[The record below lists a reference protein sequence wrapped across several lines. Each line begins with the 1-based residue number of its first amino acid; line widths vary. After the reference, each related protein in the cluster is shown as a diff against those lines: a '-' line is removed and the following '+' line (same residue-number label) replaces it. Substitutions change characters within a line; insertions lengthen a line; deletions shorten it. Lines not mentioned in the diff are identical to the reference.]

1 MSKYFFG
8 DEDDESMKTLID
20 DRLRMAKDNML
31 SDAQTWDL
39 CRRFLRGIHYVRNE
53 PSLSYNQNEGL
64 GPGMI
69 RLTINLLLPIY
80 NRISANLSVT
90 TPHISA
96 RPASTV
102 KSDLVKAK
110 TDAALAQYIWEK
122 ARVSDIYREAF
133 EWLIT
138 CGTVGMHTFYDPDK
152 KDVRVEAVAPYDL
165 FVEPNVDEI
174 DDSEFMFRRTY
185 IAPHALRR
193 AYPDVDM
200 EKVNIIEL
208 KNVQSQ
214 ISQYNVSITNPPRHN
229 ERVEVL
235 EYWDRDGNHRIY
247 SGTAILFDGQKDKKE
262 YDPANGYPVRAIRFH
277 KLPGRF
283 WGMGALEP
291 LISPQR
297 EYNAQRSAIIS
308 NIRLMGNLQWLVPV
322 NAGVDKITNRPG
334 GVIRY
339 NPAAPAPKQAGLSP
353 LPNYVMDN
361 VNRTHSEMLDMA
373 GIHGASLGKRVA
385 GIESGAAVNALVD
398 QDVAQLQ
405 NVLDAIE
412 RSAIDIAKQIL
423 TIAKHHF
430 TEQRMVR
437 IFKQDG
443 GMFYRMIKNTDLS
456 KEPDIFIEAGSLFSS
471 KIKDRER
478 RAVEMLQLGLLDPM
492 EARKAINFNGVEEQ
506 MFKTVRNYNMA
517 LETLEAVVAGDQ
529 VTILPTDPV
538 DEMREVFEDFMHSDE
553 FHELDE
559 GAQEYITTIFVT
571 IIAQGDQQAIQ
582 ALSQPIYPPPAPTP
596 APGPESPLGVT
607 PGPPDMGGGGTVE
620 GAAQRA
626 ANQETARVYEGFDP
640 RANTGA

>member
-1 MSKYFFG
+1 MSDYYFG
-8 DEDDESMKTLID
+8 DEDETSLKTLID
-20 DRLRMAKDNML
+20 DRLRMAKDNMIV
-31 SDAQTWDL
+31 DAQTWDL
-39 CRRFLRGIHYVRNE
+39 CRRFLRGIHYLRDE
-53 PSLSYNQNEGL
+53 PSLSYNRNEGM

-80 NRISANLSVT
+80 NRISANLSVV
-90 TPHISA
+90 TPSISA

-102 KSDLVKAK
+102 KADLVKAK

-122 ARVSDIYREAF
+122 AKVPDVYRQAF

-138 CGTVGMHTFYDPDK
+138 CGTVGIHTFYDPDK
-152 KDVRVEAVAPYDL
+152 KDIAVEAVAPYDM
-165 FVEPNVDEI
+165 FVEPNVDDI
-174 DDSEFMFRRTY
+174 DQSEYLFRRVY

-200 EKVNIIEL
+200 EKVNIVEL
-208 KNVQSQ
+208 KNVQSVV
-214 ISQYNVSITNPPRHN
+214 SQYNISITNPPRHN

-235 EYWDRDGNHRIY
+235 EYWDKDGRHRIY
-247 SGTAILFDGQKDKKE
+247 SGTEILFDNNGDKKE
-262 YDPANGYPVRAIRFH
+262 YDPAKGYPIRAIRFH

-373 GIHGASLGKRVA
+373 GVHGASLGKRVA

-405 NVLDAIE
+405 NVLDGIE
-412 RSAIDIAKQIL
+412 RSAVETAKQIL
-423 TIAKHHF
+423 SLAKTHF
-430 TEQRMVR
+430 SESRMVR

-456 KEPDIFIEAGSLFSS
+456 DEPDIFIEAGSLFAS

-478 RAVEMLQLGLLDPM
+478 RAAEMLQLGLLDPM
-492 EARKAINFNGVEEQ
+492 EARRAINFNGVEDQ
-506 MFKTVRNYNMA
+506 MFRTIRNYNMA
-517 LETLEAVVAGDQ
+517 LETLEAAVAGDQ
-529 VTILPTDPV
+529 ITILPTDPV
-538 DEMREVFEDFMHSDE
+538 DEMREVFEDFMHSEE
-553 FHELDE
+553 FLDMTNE
-559 GAQEYITTIFVT
+559 ARDYVTSIFVS
-571 IIAQGDQQAIQ
+571 IIAQGNPQAAQ
-582 ALSQPIYPPPAPTP
+582 ALQTPLYPVAQPEADPN
-596 APGPESPLGVT
+596 SPLGVT
-607 PGPPDMGGGGTVE
+607 PGPPDVGGGGTVE

-626 ANQETARVYEGFDP
+626 ENQEQAATYESFDP
-640 RANTGA
+640 RANTGV

>member
-1 MSKYFFG
+1 MSNYYFG
-8 DEDDESMKTLID
+8 DEDETRLKTLID
-20 DRLRMAKDNML
+20 DRLRMSKSNMIAE
-31 SDAQTWDL
+31 AQTWDL
-39 CRRFLRGIHYVRNE
+39 CRRFLGGMHYLREDSSRN
-53 PSLSYNQNEGL
+53 QGM

-80 NRISANLSVT
+80 NRISANLSVV
-90 TPHISA
+90 TPAIAA

-102 KSDLVKAK
+102 KADLVKAK

-122 ARVSDIYREAF
+122 AKVPDVYRLAF

-138 CGTVGMHTFYDPDK
+138 CGTVGIHTFFDPET
-152 KDVRVEAVAPYDL
+152 KDITVEAVAPYDL
-165 FVEPNVDEI
+165 FVEPNINDV

-200 EKVNIIEL
+200 EKVNIVEL
-208 KNVQSQ
+208 RNIQSSV
-214 ISQYNVSITNPPRHN
+214 SQYNLAITNPPRNN

-235 EYWDRDGNHRIY
+235 EYWDKDGRHRIY
-247 SGTAILFDGQKDKKE
+247 SGTEILFDGKGDKKE
-262 YDPANGYPVRAIRFH
+262 YNPQRGYPIRAIRFH

-283 WGMGALEP
+283 LGMGALEP

-373 GIHGASLGKRVA
+373 GVHGASLGKRVA

-405 NVLDAIE
+405 NVLDGIE
-412 RSAIDIAKQIL
+412 RSAVETARHILNLAKN
-423 TIAKHHF
+423 HF
-430 TEQRMVR
+430 SESRMVR

-456 KEPDIFIEAGSLFSS
+456 DEPDIFIEAGSLFAS

-478 RAVEMLQLGLLDPM
+478 RAAEMLQLGLLDPA
-492 EARKAINFNGVEEQ
+492 EARSAINFNGVEDE
-506 MFKTVRNYNMA
+506 MFRTIRNYNMA
-517 LETLEAVVAGDQ
+517 LETLEAAVAGDQ
-529 VTILPTDPV
+529 ITILPTDPV
-538 DEMREVFEDFMHSDE
+538 DQMREVFEDFMHSDE
-553 FHELDE
+553 FQDLTE
-559 GAQEYITTIFVT
+559 GAREYVTSIFVA
-571 IIAQGDQQAIQ
+571 IISQGNPQAAQQLQTPVFPMQQPQ
-582 ALSQPIYPPPAPTP
+582 QQPN
-596 APGPESPLGVT
+596 PESPLGVT

-626 ANQETARVYEGFDP
+626 ENQAASATYENFDP
-640 RANTGA
+640 RANTGV